1 MRYICGVFLFLFT
14 FFCLLC
20 TIVQYVSV
28 VMFIIQILYVCE
40 GLYSHVF
47 INYTTVT
54 FVTTHCIITLLNF
67 YLDFTYIRW
76 IDWYTF
82 VYT

>member
-1 MRYICGVFLFLFT
+1 
-14 FFCLLC
+14 
-20 TIVQYVSV
+20 
-28 VMFIIQILYVCE
+28 MF
-40 GLYSHVF
+40 F

-54 FVTTHCIITLLNF
+54 FVTTPCIITLLNF